1 MTHSCTSN
9 GRKTTSGGTR
19 GTPHKDNEKIEERC
33 GKDNEKIAERCG
45 KDTAKEKE
53 KEKEGEIEIEIE
65 NECYTKSPQKGAK
78 IFSSLLSTMWKPTA
92 LISENDY
99 KAIQN
104 ALESL
109 SEYTLVRILGDY
121 KIAVEVTTAPNVWGI
136 PMLIQVKQWYGNI
149 YSIKNCGT
157 VEEMRWYLG

>member
-9 GRKTTSGGTR
+9 GRKTTS
-19 GTPHKDNEKIEERC
+19 
-33 GKDNEKIAERCG
+33 
-45 KDTAKEKE
+45 
-53 KEKEGEIEIEIE
+53 
-65 NECYTKSPQKGAK
+65 
-78 IFSSLLSTMWKPTA
+78 

-104 ALESL
+104 ALQSL
-109 SEYTLVRILGDY
+109 SEYTLVRILVDY

-136 PMLIQVKQWYGNI
+136 PMLIQVKQWCRNV

>member
-9 GRKTTSGGTR
+9 GRKIIS
-19 GTPHKDNEKIEERC
+19 
-33 GKDNEKIAERCG
+33 
-45 KDTAKEKE
+45 
-53 KEKEGEIEIEIE
+53 
-65 NECYTKSPQKGAK
+65 
-78 IFSSLLSTMWKPTA
+78 

-104 ALESL
+104 ALESI

-136 PMLIQVKQWYGNI
+136 PMLIQVKQWYRNV